1 MQQHEPAMPAKTIN
15 TGVKLDETLHARLKA
30 LSAAKER
37 TPHWL
42 MKTAIEEYVQR
53 EEAYEHEKTEDM
65 ERWQRYKLT
74 GYAVPNEDVDAWL
87 ATWGTESE
95 TPCPR

>member
-1 MQQHEPAMPAKTIN
+1 MSKTIN

-30 LSAAKER
+30 LSTAKER

-42 MKTAIEEYVQR
+42 MKAAIEQYVER
-53 EEAYEHEKTEDM
+53 EETYEREKREDM

-74 GYAVPNEDVDAWL
+74 GHAIPNKAVDTWL
-87 ATWGTESE
+87 TSWGSESE
-95 TPCPR
+95 LPCPK